1 MKRTIKKFF
10 TIFLCALIL
19 LGILQNNVIISFAN
33 ELNNRASNDV
43 PVSNEEIISAL
54 NKATF
59 TDSTMDSAFVLSTSD
74 IEENEDYFPSTA
86 NIYDIEFP
94 SVQYDRISKNQTRSG
109 NEIFDGDIMVYYVQK
124 WLNQEYGNVSGFG
137 SVTENGKTGWETIYG
152 LLRALQHEL
161 GITELANSFGPTTSS
176 RYSQNILRR
185 QDGTTNKMY
194 AILQGALWCKGYNPG
209 YNIYERS
216 DGTISFNEVF
226 DEDVENAVKLLQSDA
241 GLATQDGVVSL
252 NIMKALMS
260 MDSFKLLPSSYGSD
274 AIVRYFQQWLNCNFE
289 NYAGLS
295 PCDGVYGRNT
305 NKALIYAFQA
315 TEGLPVN
322 VANGNFGN
330 TTKLCCPQIPYFE
343 NSSAARCYPGSPD
356 CDFYQYSK
364 INTFTKILQF
374 ALYVNGFGSNNFDG
388 IYSNGTR
395 QAVRECQEF
404 YALPVTG
411 VADKTTWLSLVI
423 SSGDK
428 TRSAVAAD
436 CATILTVQKATALY
450 NSGYRYIGRYL
461 TGTYNG
467 GISKALTRTEA
478 EIILDAGL
486 NFFPIYQTSARQC
499 EYFTP
504 EQGVLDAKEAINA
517 AKNLGLPDNTIIY
530 YAVDFDALDYQITSN
545 ILPYFEK
552 VSEEMASCTY
562 RTGVYGARNVCSR
575 VSNQGYACSSFVG
588 DMSTGFSGNLGFK
601 MPDNWAF
608 DQFSDKDADGN
619 YIQINSSDGSFQI
632 DKDGFSG
639 RDQGVSSLLDEDG
652 HEIDASMFNQD
663 AEESD
668 TLVGPTINFM
678 GQEIPLFQMNMTFS
692 FDVLNVESIYDQDT
706 GETKVLFG
714 IKFVETETTV
724 EGFREKVGKF
734 NQAFDKAKTSI
745 KLLGLNYKEFE
756 NTYNDF
762 KGSLLDTNTKLA
774 FGGDLKYYGYFV
786 LNKNLDI
793 IESGSA
799 IIGEVKSSISY
810 PLTTFVYLKLQLE
823 GSINSNLT
831 FKRIVEDGDEAFEK
845 EGEITFSVT
854 PSIGIEANL
863 FLASAY
869 AGLRGSLDCDLLLPR
884 QKYENPFTVDFT
896 ASLFIEWNALNW
908 GNSYQWDF
916 SNVRLYPR
924 DRTNNL
930 YVSNNDLRMIEPI
943 SANTPSLR
951 SSSNPNVFK
960 SGVQIYS
967 HPQIINLD
975 NNKLL
980 MTYVDDSLNRTAEN
994 RTILMY
1000 SVFDGNT
1007 WSTPQPVLD
1016 DSTADFDAKIC
1027 SDGSGG
1033 AHIVWQNS
1041 NIVFNNNVTL
1051 SQMSENIDLY
1061 YTHWN
1066 GVTFDNTVALTN
1078 NNLDLEI
1085 SPQIIATNNDISV
1098 IWKTNTENDSLTISG
1113 TNSILRKQ
1121 FTNNSW
1127 QPIEQI
1133 ATNLSLIN
1141 SISSVYDNGINKIA
1155 YSTKSSNDS
1164 SIVSDL
1170 EVYYFDGLQTIQIT
1184 SDSLPDC
1191 SVNMIN
1197 NQICWLSAGKVFSV
1211 SFNDLND
1218 KELLIDLSDYNVVN
1232 FNMEYAANNKA
1243 LIWETEDNNGM
1254 MFFASYYD
1262 PVLNEFSTP
1271 QPISTDNGVVRGWD
1285 SCYNSSGGIELLF
1298 CYADLL
1304 DEPINNKNYGTLDLI
1319 QKKAESYVD
1328 LYVNP
1333 TLQFEG
1339 NVEPNG
1345 ILTLMPE
1352 IYNIGSAEINGV
1364 KIDVLDSNNSIIQ
1377 TVTNN
1382 TTLEI
1387 GEREILD
1394 IEFVLPQTLT
1404 RTDYTICIEPIGE
1417 EDKNNAN
1424 NSCELSVG
1432 FADLSIEMIDE
1443 LRTNE
1448 GRKLQV
1454 KIKNNGYETVNNA
1467 KLDFISDSV
1476 SGVVLDSTENITLNS
1491 GDEAY
1496 VYLLLDASY
1505 SNSAISEEPRI
1516 IYIQI
1521 SSTTSESNY
1530 NNNDSIYYVFP
1541 DYLITVVPESTNGV
1555 VTGTGTYQKDE
1566 LVQLT
1571 ATPNQGYAFDGWYE
1585 DGIRIPGA
1593 EESYSFCANKNQTI
1607 IARFVLM
1614 DYCEVEFNY
1623 GCIGFIDDTNK
1634 YLFGLNPGDQ
1644 LDDCFYVTNS
1654 GFFKQLPSQSGFTNA
1669 TGSEVHITSENGT
1682 VVDVYYIVILGD
1694 INGDGAMDAFDLFNL
1709 NLYLN
1714 GYRQYS
1720 GAYLAACDLNQDGEI
1735 TEIDYNIC
1743 RNTILGI

>member
-1 MKRTIKKFF
+1 MKQLIKKSFA
-10 TIFLCALIL
+10 ILLCTLIL
-19 LGILQNNVIISFAN
+19 LGILQKNMIIPFAN
-33 ELNNRASNDV
+33 ELNNKASNDV
-43 PVSNEEIISAL
+43 LVSNEEIISAL
-54 NKATF
+54 NKANYV
-59 TDSTMDSAFVLSTSD
+59 DGSMDSAFILSTSNV
-74 IEENEDYFPSTA
+74 EENAEYYPPTADLYNMDYSPIQT
-86 NIYDIEFP
+86 E
-94 SVQYDRISKNQTRSG
+94 SKETVSNRSG
-109 NEIFDGDIMVYYVQK
+109 NGNYEGDPMVYLVQK
-124 WLNQEYGNVSGFG
+124 WLNQEYGDVSGFG
-137 SVTENGKTGWETIYG
+137 SVTVNGKTGWETVHG

-161 GITELANSFGPTTSS
+161 GITSLSNNFGPTTSS
-176 RYSQNILRR
+176 NYNQNILRR
-185 QDGTTNKMY
+185 QDGVTNNMY

-209 YNIYERS
+209 YNISESS
-216 DGTISFNEVF
+216 DGTVNFNAVF
-226 DEDVENAVKLLQSDA
+226 DEDVENAVKALQLDA
-241 GLATQDGVVSL
+241 GLYPQDGVVSL
-252 NIMKALMS
+252 NLMKALMS
-260 MDSFKLLPSSYGSD
+260 MDSFKLLPSAYGSD
-274 AIVRYFQQWLNCNFE
+274 SNVRSFQQWLNRNFE

-315 TEGLPVN
+315 TEGLPLN
-322 VANGNFGN
+322 IANGNFGN

-388 IYSNGTR
+388 IYSNETR

-428 TRSAVAAD
+428 TRSAIAAD
-436 CATILTVQKATALY
+436 CATILTAQKATALY

-639 RDQGVSSLLDEDG
+639 RDQGVSSLLDENG
-652 HEIDASMFNQD
+652 QEFDANMFKQD
-663 AEESD
+663 SEESD

-678 GQEIPLFQMNMTFS
+678 GQEIPLFQMNMTLS

-714 IKFVETETTV
+714 IKSVETETTI
-724 EGFREKVGKF
+724 EGFREKAGKF

-745 KLLGLNYKEFE
+745 KLLGLNGKDFE
-756 NTYNDF
+756 RTYNDF

-810 PLTTFVYLKLQLE
+810 PLTTFVYLKFQLE
-823 GSINSNLT
+823 GSINSSLT
-831 FKRIVEDGDEAFEK
+831 FKRTVEEGNGAFEK
-845 EGEITFSVT
+845 EGEVTFSVT
-854 PSIGIEANL
+854 PSIGVEANL

-884 QKYENPFTVDFT
+884 QKYEDPFTVDFT

-924 DRTNNL
+924 DRANHL
-930 YVSNNDLRMIEPI
+930 FVSNNDLKMIEPI
-943 SANTPSLR
+943 STKSPSMR
-951 SSSNPNVFK
+951 SNSNPNIFK

-967 HPQIINLD
+967 HPQIISIG

-980 MTYVDDSLNRTAEN
+980 MTYVDDSLSRTAEN

-1000 SVFDGNT
+1000 SVFDGNV
-1007 WSTPQPVLD
+1007 WGTPQPVLD
-1016 DSTADFDAKIC
+1016 DNTADFDAKIC

-1041 NIVFNNNVTL
+1041 NIVFNSNATL

-1066 GVTFDNTVALTN
+1066 GVTFDNTVVLTN

-1184 SDSLPDC
+1184 SDSLPDY

-1285 SCYNSSGGIELLF
+1285 SCYNSSGEIELLF

-1304 DEPINNKNYGTLDLI
+1304 SEPINNKNYGTLDLI

-1339 NVEPNG
+1339 DIEPNG
-1345 ILTLMPE
+1345 TLSLMPE
-1352 IYNIGSAEINGV
+1352 IYNVGSAEINGV
-1364 KIDVLDSNNSIIQ
+1364 RIDVLDSNNNTIQ
-1377 TVTNN
+1377 TTTNN
-1382 TTLEI
+1382 LTLES
-1387 GEREILD
+1387 GEREILEV
-1394 IEFVLPQTLT
+1394 EFVLPQSLT
-1404 RTDYTICIEPIGE
+1404 RSDYTISVEPIGE
-1417 EDKNNAN
+1417 EDKNNN
-1424 NSCELSVG
+1424 NNTCELSVG

-1448 GRKLQV
+1448 GRKLRV
-1454 KIKNNGYETVNNA
+1454 KIKNNGYESVNNA
-1467 KLDFISDSV
+1467 KLDFISDSS
-1476 SGVVLDSTENITLNS
+1476 SGVVLDSTENITLNI
-1491 GDEAY
+1491 GDETY
-1496 VYLLLDASY
+1496 IYLLLDASY
-1505 SNSAISEEPRI
+1505 SNSAISEDPKI
-1516 IYIQI
+1516 IYIKI
-1521 SSTTSESNY
+1521 SSITSESNY
-1530 NNNDSIYYVFP
+1530 NNNESIFYVFP
-1541 DYLITVVPESTNGV
+1541 DYQITVVPESTNGV
-1555 VTGTGTYQKDE
+1555 VTGTGIYPKGG

-1571 ATPNQGYAFDGWYE
+1571 ATPNEGYAFDGWYE
-1585 DGIRIPGA
+1585 NGLRILGA
-1593 EESYSFCANKNQTI
+1593 EESFTFCAHKNQAIT
-1607 IARFVLM
+1607 ARFVLL
-1614 DYCEVEFNY
+1614 DYCEVELNN
-1623 GCIGFIDDTNK
+1623 GSAGIIDDINK

-1644 LDDCFYVTNS
+1644 IEDSFYVTNN

-1682 VVDVYYIVILGD
+1682 VIDVYYIVILGD
-1694 INGDGAMDAFDLFNL
+1694 IDGDGAVDAFDLYNL
-1709 NLYLN
+1709 NMYLN

-1720 GAYLAACDLNQDGEI
+1720 GAYLSACDLNQDGEI

-1743 RNTILGI
+1743 RNIIMGI